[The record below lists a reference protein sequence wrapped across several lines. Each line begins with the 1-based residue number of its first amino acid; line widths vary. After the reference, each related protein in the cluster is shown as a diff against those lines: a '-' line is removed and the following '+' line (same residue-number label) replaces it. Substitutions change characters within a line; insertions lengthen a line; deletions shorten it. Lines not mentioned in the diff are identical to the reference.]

1 MRLAGVKVKDAVA
14 GTAAG
19 AAVEVY
25 GKVKGAFT
33 PAVCAPRAARAFLAR
48 GSAITTLKKGK
59 ALDRAAF
66 RAFGEELEAHGA
78 QASREGASRTARAAQ
93 AGAEA
98 EAEAEAF
105 ETAEVDTSKVISSAL
120 RSAPLSP

>member
-48 GSAITTLKKGK
+48 ARS
-59 ALDRAAF
+59 LDRAAF